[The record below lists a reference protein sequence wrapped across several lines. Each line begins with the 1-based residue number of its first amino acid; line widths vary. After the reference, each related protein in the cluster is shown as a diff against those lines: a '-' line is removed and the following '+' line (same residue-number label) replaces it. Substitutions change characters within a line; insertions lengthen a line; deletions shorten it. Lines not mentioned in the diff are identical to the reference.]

1 VDLGLTG
8 KVALVCAAS
17 RGIGFGIARELA
29 AEGARVAMTT
39 RSEERIAA
47 AAGGIG
53 ARGYVHDTADLDGI
67 PGLVGRVEADLG
79 PIDVLVTNTGGPP
92 ARQDPLDFT
101 REEWEEWHR
110 RLVIAPLAYAEAV
123 LPGMRARGF
132 GRILNVASTSVRE
145 PIPALMLSNAER
157 SALLAA
163 FKTLARQVA
172 GDGVTVNTLL
182 TGRIATE
189 RIVETGGTL
198 EQAQENARHEVP
210 AGRLGTVDEMG
221 AAAAFLASERA
232 AFITGVALPVDG
244 GFLRAM

>member
-1 VDLGLTG
+1 VELGLTG

-29 AEGARVAMTT
+29 AEGARVAITS
-39 RSEERIAA
+39 RSAGRVEEAA
-47 AAGGIG
+47 AGIG
-53 ARGYVHDTADLDGI
+53 ARAFVHDTAELDGI
-67 PGLVGRVEADLG
+67 PALVARVEAEVG

-92 ARQDPLDFT
+92 AREDPLAFS
-101 REEWEEWHR
+101 RVEWEEWHR
-110 RLVIAPLAYAEAV
+110 RLVIAPLTFAEAV
-123 LPGMRARGF
+123 LPGMRERGF

-145 PIPALMLSNAER
+145 PIAALMLSNAER

-163 FKTLARQVA
+163 FKTLARRVA

-182 TGRIATE
+182 TGRIATD
-189 RIVETGGTL
+189 RIVESGGTI
-198 EQAQENARHEVP
+198 EQAQENARREVP
-210 AGRLGTVDEMG
+210 AGRLGTIEEMG

-232 AFITGVALPVDG
+232 AYITGVALPVDG